1 VAKRFLALVLFALLL
16 TVSCRP
22 LAPRYWLDALN
33 LQLDAETCSYA
44 GRDCQTHWLIC
55 AGQCEKPNRAIELHE
70 VCRNYRKGHRYP
82 CADVRGET
90 FEAAICADWEEGW
103 CDWEV
108 SCMPRPVS
116 CGGKAEIARKQGEA
130 QSE

>member
-1 VAKRFLALVLFALLL
+1 MLRWTLAALLL
-16 TVSCRP
+16 ILFLSASCKP
-22 LAPRYWLDALN
+22 LAARYWLDGLN
-33 LQLDAETCSYA
+33 LQPDVATCSYA
-44 GRDCQTHWLIC
+44 ARDCQMHWFIC
-55 AGQCEKPNRAIELHE
+55 AGQCENPDRAIKPGD

-116 CGGKAEIARKQGEA
+116 CGGRATGKATE
-130 QSE
+130 